1 MPEHDFGILFVHGIG
16 QQKSGETL
24 HATAGPLLEWL
35 ARNQVKIEFGKT
47 VLNPGAGERAI
58 TELTWTPLGSSTVK
72 VLLAESGSVAP

>member
-47 VLNPGAGERAI
+47 VLKPGAGEMAI
-58 TELTWTPLGSSTVK
+58 TELTWTPLGSPTVK